1 MNCGANKLVPNKRTK
16 GESMDVFVCI
26 NTQLRQISSGC
37 SCLKGK
43 RTTIAESQR
52 RKEKRKYPLPK
63 KTKKLRQ
70 QNMHHAVAFVSVSPN
85 NV

>member
-43 RTTIAESQR
+43 RTTIAESQK
-52 RKEKRKYPLPK
+52 RKEKISPLPK
-63 KTKKLRQ
+63 KNEKLRQ